1 MRAKDYLAYN
11 QEDLMFY
18 DEIKSTLCRFED
30 SRENL
35 SRTTQYYNKYL
46 STPEKWEAFI
56 DKCCQH
62 KVTKE
67 KHWTFIQELE
77 KCISED
83 ASYTYLFKCI
93 RKEKGHTKNALEIR
107 DCITNQFENYP
118 KTFIDD
124 YLDIPVNKAFIN
136 TIDSRDYS
144 EQQEIDIFN
153 SAYSLFDQ
161 IRQQLS
167 KPRHASHIY
176 KEFLSQSEDLK
187 DDILR
192 LLSIY
197 IHDYNY
203 DISHEQRCK
212 LDEIANL
219 LGTYIQRRN
228 NQNEKKTLKQ
238 GKWQLLKE
246 TIDNMIGN
254 KEKIAL
260 LLQEKATYLQL
271 PEEERKVIGIQFAD
285 NCQIEID
292 KIKAIQALEVNEE
305 EPETNDEKSASIKTS
320 SIIIMEMLKLLN
332 KGKSV
337 NDMSTICRLIAF
349 LTGKSYSKIYNE
361 VQKGICLSNYHS
373 KEIEQANKILSDLNT
388 NISINKDKQY

>member
-1 MRAKDYLAYN
+1 M
-11 QEDLMFY
+11 
-18 DEIKSTLCRFED
+18 
-30 SRENL
+30 
-35 SRTTQYYNKYL
+35 
-46 STPEKWEAFI
+46 
-56 DKCCQH
+56 
-62 KVTKE
+62 
-67 KHWTFIQELE
+67 
-77 KCISED
+77 
-83 ASYTYLFKCI
+83 
-93 RKEKGHTKNALEIR
+93 
-107 DCITNQFENYP
+107 
-118 KTFIDD
+118 
-124 YLDIPVNKAFIN
+124 
-136 TIDSRDYS
+136 
-144 EQQEIDIFN
+144 
-153 SAYSLFDQ
+153 
-161 IRQQLS
+161 
-167 KPRHASHIY
+167 
-176 KEFLSQSEDLK
+176 K

-285 NCQIEID
+285 NCQIEIE